1 MRARFGC
8 GVGMTLVLLLSGCFS
23 VTDLARFH
31 TEEGTAASPASASGQ
46 YLDLKFSMLG
56 MKPHVGQILQYRVVD
71 AMNRVQSRGV
81 VQGLPSSTDVTVFAP
96 AAVPKINGPYRL
108 DFFADV
114 NSSGG
119 YDGLGSVI
127 SDDHAWRIQPLA
139 DYPADSV
146 APVDGM
152 LQVTFVHSTSFTD
165 IDDYPS
171 GTKNPAVD
179 TGLTTLIH
187 VQNLPDAVGK
197 LGEVR
202 VAEKATG
209 HVVALYRVPQL
220 LAANLDAKI
229 EGAVD
234 VGTDYDIDVY
244 LDANN
249 DGKYDNPATGAG
261 DLVWRV
267 TATSSGTG
275 LEASVDAA
283 IESAKIDVGP
293 P

>member
-1 MRARFGC
+1 MGTRSFGC
-8 GVGMTLVLLLSGCFS
+8 GLGTLVLLLSGCFS
-23 VTDLARFH
+23 VTDLGRFH

-56 MKPHVGQILQYRVVD
+56 MKPHVGQVLQYRVID

-81 VQGLPSSTDVTVFAP
+81 IHGLPASTDVTVFAP

-114 NSSGG
+114 NLSGG

-146 APVDGM
+146 PPVDGM
-152 LQVTFVHSTSFTD
+152 IQVTFVHSTSFTD

-179 TGLTTLIH
+179 TGLAAVIH
-187 VQNLPDAVGK
+187 LKNLPDAVGK
-197 LGEVR
+197 LGEIR
-202 VAEKATG
+202 VAERATG

-220 LAANLDAKI
+220 LAADLDAKI

-234 VGTDYDIDVY
+234 VGTDYDVDVY
-244 LDANN
+244 LDANG
-249 DGKYDNPATGAG
+249 DEKYDNPATSTS
-261 DLVWRV
+261 DRVWRV
-267 TATSSGTG
+267 TATSTATG
-275 LEASVDAA
+275 LDATIDASL
-283 IESAKIDVGP
+283 ETAKIDVGP